1 MDLTAGPYLEYPDGT
16 VPMVT
21 KMNTG
26 RMSPVRSR
34 TMKEYDSQ
42 ITDLKK
48 ENFNLKLRIY
58 FMEERMQQRL
68 GDGDD
73 VFKIVR
79 CTTKFPSN
87 MFLIE
92 TDGGGKTLEFVKHL
106 FQAFQYS

>member
-1 MDLTAGPYLEYPDGT
+1 MQLRYQSLQKYIEAKTILRLTIE
-16 VPMVT
+16 
-21 KMNTG
+21 K
-26 RMSPVRSR
+26 R
-34 TMKEYDSQ
+34 TFSLLFSLQQ